1 MKRFS
6 RASVHPSE
14 PVRLNPERESR
25 EQRASGSFMT
35 AELLYEKFCGACWKM
50 YLSKLQNVFVHRLKC
65 IC

>member
-35 AELLYEKFCGACWKM
+35 AELLYDKLCGPRWAAFYGAFKD
-50 YLSKLQNVFVHRLKC
+50 
-65 IC
+65 